1 MRRRSRASTERAFAI
16 AAIILAA
23 ILLRRVFRPIEI
35 GRPERGAPPAAES
48 RSARRPSDGT
58 GWPSFSFAA
67 VVDRAI
73 DGDTALLR
81 SGEEVRYAGI
91 DAPEAGEAFAE
102 EARAANEAL
111 VAGREVELRPAGSE
125 LMDRYGRLLAAVHL
139 AGGEDPDG
147 ICVNVEL
154 VRRGL
159 ASVYQ
164 TGPDSIQ
171 PDLRERL
178 LEAQSE
184 AISEGRGLWKDRLA
198 RAKKLGPE
206 LVSTRFRI
214 HRRGCPELKYARPR
228 RVMSVEE
235 ECRAGKSF
243 CRRCRP
249 LGDGPGP
256 W

>member
-16 AAIILAA
+16 AAILLAA
-23 ILLRRVFRPIEI
+23 LLLRRLFRPIEL
-35 GRPERGAPPAAES
+35 RPPERAAPPAAES

-58 GWPSFSFAA
+58 GWPGFSGAAA
-67 VVDRAI
+67 VVRAI

-111 VAGREVELRPAGSE
+111 VAGQELELRPAGSE
-125 LMDRYGRLLAAVHL
+125 LKDRYGRLLAAVQL
-139 AGGEDPDG
+139 AGESPDG
-147 ICVNVEL
+147 LCVNVEL

-164 TGPDSIQ
+164 TGPESIE
-171 PDLRERL
+171 PALRERL

-184 AISEGRGLWKDRLA
+184 AISERRGIWKDRLA
-198 RAKKLGPE
+198 RAEKLGPE

-228 RVMSVEE
+228 RVTSVEQ

-249 LGDGPGP
+249 LGD
-256 W
+256 